1 MVNATTNETFPQ
13 LFAFPQL
20 IDPYNPPRIVRRDAE
35 GNEIEVEAEDDQA
48 FAKKL
53 LFLIKLLRKRAQEI
67 PIDKKQRLKRLNF

>member
-53 LFLIKLLRKRAQEI
+53 L
-67 PIDKKQRLKRLNF
+67 N